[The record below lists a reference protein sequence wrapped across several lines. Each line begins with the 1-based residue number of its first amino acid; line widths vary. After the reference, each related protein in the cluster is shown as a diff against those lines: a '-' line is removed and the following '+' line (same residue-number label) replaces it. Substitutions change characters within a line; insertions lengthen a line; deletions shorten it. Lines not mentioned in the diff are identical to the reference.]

1 MDQEQLLAGWQQ
13 YKLGLRNYYQLEEPF
28 SHEHVFRKPTNHLIY
43 AAVRFDCTPAA
54 SLSFDFTARW
64 PESLSQ
70 NERSGLEKAIGCA
83 LVEELFSAQFYPYS
97 GCKIVLASVGWDDVG
112 SSEAAFFLAT
122 KQAMREFVVRGRW
135 KLVTPG
141 YAGS

>member
-1 MDQEQLLAGWQQ
+1 MDQDQLLVGWQQ
-13 YKLGLRNYYQLEEPF
+13 YKSGLRAYYQLEEPF
-28 SHEHVFRKPTNHLIY
+28 SHEHVYRKASNHLIY
-43 AAVRFDCTPAA
+43 ASVRFEITAAA
-54 SLSFDFTARW
+54 SLSFECTARW

-83 LVEELFSAQFYPYS
+83 LVEELTGAQFYPYS
-97 GCKIVLASVGWDDVG
+97 GCNIVLASVGWDDVG

-141 YAGS
+141 HAGS